1 MTDVETLVSEVLPY
15 VKDAVSVYGKAV
27 LSKAQDETAS
37 GTVQQGKRLLDTIL
51 KRGKTKKV
59 EGAVKKLARDPEDSG
74 ATREL
79 HDRIRDVLRA
89 DPDLARDLSAM
100 LNVRV
105 SRLTVT
111 GDGNVIVGGDHQ
123 GPIHLG
129 NTTNTVHHA
138 EYDKGDGRNT

>member
-1 MTDVETLVSEVLPY
+1 MTDVETLVSEVFPY

-27 LSKAQDETAS
+27 LSKAKDKAAS
-37 GTVQQGKRLLDTIL
+37 GTVQQGKKLLDTIL

-59 EGAVKKLARDPEDSG
+59 EGAVKQLAREPEDPGAAKELYDQIRHVLREDPE
-74 ATREL
+74 
-79 HDRIRDVLRA
+79 
-89 DPDLARDLSAM
+89 LARDLSAM

-105 SRLTVT
+105 SRLTIT

-123 GPIHLG
+123 GSIHLG

-138 EYDKGDGRNT
+138 VYDKGDDRNT

>member
-1 MTDVETLVSEVLPY
+1 MTDIETLVSEVLPY

-37 GTVQQGKRLLDTIL
+37 GTVQRGKRLLDTIL
-51 KRGKTKKV
+51 KRGKAKKV
-59 EGAVKKLARDPEDSG
+59 EGAVKQLARAPEDPG
-74 ATREL
+74 AAKEL

-89 DPDLARDLSAM
+89 DSDLVRDLSTMVNA
-100 LNVRV
+100 RA

-123 GPIHLG
+123 GSIHLG
-129 NTTNTVHHA
+129 NTTNTVHPA
-138 EYDKGDGRNT
+138 VYDKGDGRNT